1 MNYLNAHLLAV
12 QRSFTNVCICASFM
26 DNLLLMCI
34 HFTWLAYFLC
44 SAIRMFSF
52 GHSLCLNFAGKTSFF
67 FVNVF
72 WSCLNESFILEMQT
86 AVWQRHVHR
95 YRYRYRCGYG
105 YRYEYECECEYWDT
119 STQIQIHP
127 RHVNGHGK
135 HEKSPAF
142 RPSANPSTDRKFNHK
157 IW

>member
-1 MNYLNAHLLAV
+1 MHISLQSKDRSRMYVSELVSWIICCLCVYILLGLLIFYAPQFGCSLLA
-12 QRSFTNVCICASFM
+12 ILCAWIS
-26 DNLLLMCI
+26 
-34 HFTWLAYFLC
+34 LAK
-44 SAIRMFSF
+44 RV
-52 GHSLCLNFAGKTSFF
+52 FF